1 MSNNFKKISNVFSGL
16 FENKSSNSQ
25 EQPKGLPGLSKLS
38 VKKQYIIFT
47 SLTILTAVGSLGLF
61 GYISERNS
69 QLNSRVEASVNIQ
82 MLSQRLAKNIQLGV
96 AGNAGS
102 YKLIGN
108 DISVLEQFITT
119 FKNGSDSFD
128 KLEQELQ
135 SKIVSVLDKNYSI
148 VKPKL
153 VVLQN
158 NQKPIVDIS
167 EKATELN
174 ARINNLV
181 KDLDNIY
188 MLMIQ
193 RGVDN
198 SKLTDIQSLSSSISN
213 LNKNLGTA
221 ATSSQ
226 VDLRLLSD
234 LSADYQTISGLI
246 KTLTLDDPIEDS
258 FLLNELNTIVKN
270 YDDFLGSVPDLLKNV
285 KPLLDGKK
293 AGTETL
299 SVFDIIYSDIEE
311 LKKLS
316 EQEKL
321 MLNSYE
327 SLAYLLAL
335 MAVIFI
341 FLVGFIN
348 LKEAQI
354 RAWITAKE
362 NDETDSAVISLM
374 EELVPISEGNLKA
387 RATITEHVTGALADR
402 INAMAE
408 SLQVAVKSTRSTS
421 EEVSL
426 QMNEVKEMISSASN
440 LAKNAEDAAKKSNE
454 ASVAGSNMVNLAA
467 EKMEEARSK
476 MQETS
481 KRVKRLGEVSQSI
494 GLVTDLIEEMTEKTA
509 VLALNTQLKAAESGS
524 DGNAFRVIAEEIRKL
539 SEESKKSLLTI
550 RSNVQNMQ
558 SETQTV
564 MLSIEQTTANVVDG
578 SVLWEKAEKDL
589 KLIQEAASK
598 IEQVTLQLN
607 ELSNKQVEKAKETE
621 NNMIE
626 LNNSISHFN
635 V

>member
-1 MSNNFKKISNVFSGL
+1 M
-16 FENKSSNSQ
+16 
-25 EQPKGLPGLSKLS
+25 
-38 VKKQYIIFT
+38 
-47 SLTILTAVGSLGLF
+47 LT
-61 GYISERNS
+61 
-69 QLNSRVEASVNIQ
+69 
-82 MLSQRLAKNIQLGV
+82 
-96 AGNAGS
+96 
-102 YKLIGN
+102 
-108 DISVLEQFITT
+108 
-119 FKNGSDSFD
+119 
-128 KLEQELQ
+128 
-135 SKIVSVLDKNYSI
+135 
-148 VKPKL
+148 
-153 VVLQN
+153 
-158 NQKPIVDIS
+158 
-167 EKATELN
+167 
-174 ARINNLV
+174 
-181 KDLDNIY
+181 
-188 MLMIQ
+188 
-193 RGVDN
+193 
-198 SKLTDIQSLSSSISN
+198 
-213 LNKNLGTA
+213 
-221 ATSSQ
+221 
-226 VDLRLLSD
+226 
-234 LSADYQTISGLI
+234 
-246 KTLTLDDPIEDS
+246 
-258 FLLNELNTIVKN
+258 
-270 YDDFLGSVPDLLKNV
+270 NV

-316 EQEKL
+316 EEEKI
-321 MLNSYE
+321 MLGSYQG
-327 SLAYLLAL
+327 LAYLLAL

-408 SLQVAVKSTRSTS
+408 SLQIAVKSTRSTS